1 MSSIGGVPVYLDAT
15 YQDIHSGLGEIGPGC
30 VTLDGATGARTDDD
44 GRIRFDGQVEPG
56 RHTLTFE
63 TGAYFG
69 DRPHFHPE
77 VTVAFVVDPSQE
89 HHHVAL
95 LLGPYSYTTYRGS

>member
-1 MSSIGGVPVYLDAT
+1 MSSLSTHVLD
-15 YQDIHSGLGEIGPGC
+15 SGEGTPAAGLA
-30 VTLDGATGARTDDD
+30 VTLDGTTDARTDHD
-44 GRIRFDGQVEPG
+44 GRIRFDAEVDPG

>member
-1 MSSIGGVPVYLDAT
+1 MSTLSTHVLDA
-15 YQDIHSGLGEIGPGC
+15 GLGSPAAGLAVIPDDTVEA
-30 VTLDGATGARTDDD
+30 VTDAD
-44 GRIRFDGQVEPG
+44 GRIRFEAEVGAG
-56 RHTLTFE
+56 NHTLRFAT
-63 TGAYFG
+63 AAWFG

-77 VTVAFVVDPSQE
+77 VTVAFDVDPDRA